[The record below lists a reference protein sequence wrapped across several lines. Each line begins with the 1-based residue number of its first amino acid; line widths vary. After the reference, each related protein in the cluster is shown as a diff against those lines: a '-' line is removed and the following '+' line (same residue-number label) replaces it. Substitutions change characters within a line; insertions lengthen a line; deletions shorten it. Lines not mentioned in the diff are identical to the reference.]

1 MTVDEKIPN
10 TMLDSKACSACR
22 ESLPD
27 LLLSPEQASPA
38 AREHLQACAICSAEL
53 SSLQQTISAMDIW
66 TAPEPSPFFDTR
78 VHARLREEIRSAPEG
93 LFERLRSYFVFST
106 GRQLRPALAGALGL
120 MLLLGGGTLAT
131 LHSFGTPHQPT
142 ASATVN
148 DLRIM
153 DNNAQALQQMDQL
166 LDDNGDDAAP
176 PMS

>member
-1 MTVDEKIPN
+1 MMGTTPN
-10 TMLDSKACSACR
+10 TMLQSEACRACR

-27 LLLSPEQASPA
+27 LLLSPEQATAA
-38 AREHLQACAICSAEL
+38 AREHLLSCESCAAEL
-53 SSLQQTISAMDIW
+53 ESLQQTVAAMDAW

-78 VHARLREEIRSAPEG
+78 VYARLREEVSAAPEG
-93 LFERLRSYFVFST
+93 FLERVRSYFLFST

-120 MLLLGGGTLAT
+120 LLLLGGGTLAT
-131 LHSFGTPHQPT
+131 LHTFGTPHQPA

-166 LDDNGDDAAP
+166 LDDNGEDSAP